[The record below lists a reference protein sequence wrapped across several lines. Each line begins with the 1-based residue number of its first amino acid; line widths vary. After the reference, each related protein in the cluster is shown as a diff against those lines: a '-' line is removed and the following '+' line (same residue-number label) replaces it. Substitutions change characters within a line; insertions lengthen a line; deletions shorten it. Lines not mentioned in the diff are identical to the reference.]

1 MADAIRVESLN
12 IGLPKDEEFHGRKV
26 RTGMCKTP
34 ISEALQLWQLGFEGD
49 GVADLKHHGGAD
61 KAACVYILDHYP
73 YWQNILGADLPAAA
87 FGENLS
93 VSGMSEDDVCIGDIF
108 RVGTAVVQVSQPRQP
123 CSTLAVRYDRSDMV
137 KLVVDS
143 GRTGFYFKVL
153 QNGVVRQ
160 GDTISLMASDPDRVS
175 VTFANQ
181 IFHHDRQNREGI
193 ERVLAVP
200 ALSES
205 WRQSFQKLKEDVGS

>member
-1 MADAIRVESLN
+1 MLDTHVIAKNPAGGRMTKQSRNREPVSEIAVVTAFPRND
-12 IGLPKDEEFHGRKV
+12 GRKKV
-26 RTGMCKTP
+26 QEPFGQKP
-34 ISEALQLWQLGFEGD
+34 L
-49 GVADLKHHGGAD
+49 
-61 KAACVYILDHYP
+61 
-73 YWQNILGADLPAAA
+73 AAA
-87 FGENLS
+87 HSRNCQRIHSAYEGENLS

-160 GDTISLMASDPDRVS
+160 GDTISLIASDPDRVS

-193 ERVLAVP
+193 DRVLAVA
-200 ALSES
+200 ALSAS
-205 WRQSFQKLKEDVGS
+205 WRESFQKLKENAEG